1 MTRHFVSH
9 AESEAEA
16 NLERARREIQQLRTD
31 REVAVE
37 KKDKQILQ
45 LKTLMA
51 KFKKVWC
58 DKESVV
64 LYSSYFHAAG
74 LP

>member
-1 MTRHFVSH
+1 MRTLCFPP
-9 AESEAEA
+9 AGGGEAEA
-16 NLERARREIQQLRTD
+16 KLERALREIEQLKTD

-51 KFKKVWC
+51 KFKKVS
-58 DKESVV
+58 KHVV
-64 LYSSYFHAAG
+64 SE
-74 LP
+74 

>member
-1 MTRHFVSH
+1 MLFR

-16 NLERARREIQQLRTD
+16 NLERAQREIEQLKTD

-51 KFKKVWC
+51 KFKKV
-58 DKESVV
+58 KETRCRI
-64 LYSSYFHAAG
+64 G
-74 LP
+74 KI